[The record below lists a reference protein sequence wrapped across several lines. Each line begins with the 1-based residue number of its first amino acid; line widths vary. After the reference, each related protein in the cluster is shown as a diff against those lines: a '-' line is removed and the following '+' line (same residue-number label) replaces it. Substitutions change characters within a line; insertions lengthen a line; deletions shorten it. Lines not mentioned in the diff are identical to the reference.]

1 MKKFSSFI
9 LEQNNASDDTQ
20 VSLSEAYS
28 FFPKSEIEISNGLS
42 KLPKDITQEVKRLF
56 TFLKKKFPSVDS
68 PINMDLNTP
77 KLVNITRELQTEIT
91 LSTII
96 SGAKLDKV
104 KIKYGNGSSGNRGI
118 ANRGNLFETTFAE
131 AIRAWWDGEEIAD
144 AKIAA
149 AINDLDKT
157 YNLKKSKSLLVNVVG
172 GENTKRPLQFS
183 SNKIVLANTKGSGF
197 DIGESVTDITLVTD
211 SQEIYLS
218 LKLGSTTTFFN
229 VGVKT
234 ILTTQEIKAGK
245 IENEKGLNLLKIF
258 GIDPVKFCKVFDGKV
273 RKRVVDID
281 RNAKFD
287 AAKMTALLQS
297 GIGYGY
303 HIIHKMSNGI
313 VSKQMDKAAMI
324 KAAKPIG
331 KVVVYYGGKTGQGIR
346 VDVEFE
352 SASYKF
358 KINIRD
364 TQGKDGFPTRMMCD
378 FTAK

>member
-28 FFPKSEIEISNGLS
+28 FFPKSEIEIS
-42 KLPKDITQEVKRLF
+42 KEVPKDIVQEVKQLF
-56 TFLKKKFPSVDS
+56 AFLKKKFPSVDS
-68 PINMDLNTP
+68 PINMDLKSP
-77 KLVNITRELQTEIT
+77 RVVNVTRALQTEIE
-91 LSTII
+91 LSAII

-104 KIKYGNGSSGNRGI
+104 KIKFGNGSSGNRGV
-118 ANRGNLFETTFAE
+118 ANRGNLFEPMFAD
-131 AIRAWWDGEEIAD
+131 AIVAWWDGEAIAD
-144 AKIAA
+144 ANIAA

-157 YNLKKSKSLLVNVVG
+157 YNLKKSKSLKVNVVG

-258 GIDPVKFCKVFDGKV
+258 GIDPVKFANVFNGKH
-273 RKRVVDID
+273 KKADID
-281 RNAKFD
+281 RNAEFD

-303 HIIHKMSNGI
+303 HIIHKMTNNI
-313 VSKQMDKAAMI
+313 VSKQMDKAAMV

-331 KVVVYYGGKTGQGIR
+331 KVIVYYGGKTGRGKR

-352 SASYKF
+352 SASYNF

>member
-28 FFPKSEIEISNGLS
+28 FFPKSEIEIS
-42 KLPKDITQEVKRLF
+42 KEVPKDIVQEVKQLF
-56 TFLKKKFPSVDS
+56 AFLKKKFPSVDS
-68 PINMDLNTP
+68 PINMDLKSP
-77 KLVNITRELQTEIT
+77 RVVNVTRALQTEIE
-91 LSTII
+91 LSAII

-104 KIKYGNGSSGNRGI
+104 KIKFGNGSSGNRGV
-118 ANRGNLFETTFAE
+118 ANRGNLFEPMFAD
-131 AIRAWWDGEEIAD
+131 AIVAWWDGEEIHAD
-144 AKIAA
+144 THIAA

-157 YNLKKSKSLLVNVVG
+157 YNLKKSKSLKVNVVG

-183 SNKIVLANTKGSGF
+183 SSKIVLANTKGSGY

-234 ILTTQEIKAGK
+234 VLTTPEIKAGK
-245 IENEKGLNLLKIF
+245 IENEKGLDLLAIF
-258 GIDPVKFCKVFDGKV
+258 GIDPVKFCNVFKGIHKEPH
-273 RKRVVDID
+273 ID
-281 RNAKFD
+281 RNANFN
-287 AAKMTALLQS
+287 AAKMTTLLQS

-303 HIIHKMSNGI
+303 HIIHKMTNNI

-331 KVVVYYGGKTGQGIR
+331 KVIVYYGGKTGRGKR

-352 SASYKF
+352 SAAYNF

>member
-9 LEQNNASDDTQ
+9 LEHYNASDDTQ

-28 FFPKSEIEISNGLS
+28 FFPKSEIEISNQV
-42 KLPKDITQEVKRLF
+42 PKDIAQEVKQLF
-56 TFLKKKFPSVDS
+56 TFLKKKFTSVDS
-68 PINMDLNTP
+68 PINMDLKSP
-77 KLVNITRELQTEIT
+77 KLVNVTRQLQTDIE

-96 SGAKLDKV
+96 SGAKLDKI
-104 KIKYGNGSSGNRGI
+104 KIKFGNGSSGNRGEN
-118 ANRGNLFETTFAE
+118 NRGNLFETTFAE

-144 AKIAA
+144 PKMAA

-157 YNLKKSKSLLVNVVG
+157 YKLKKSKSLLVNIVG

-183 SNKIVLANTKGSGF
+183 SSKITLANTKGSGF
-197 DIGESVTDITLVTD
+197 DIGQSVTDVTLVTD
-211 SQEIYLS
+211 TQEIYLS

-234 ILTTQEIKAGK
+234 VLTTQEIKSGK
-245 IENEKGLNLLKIF
+245 ITNEKGLNLLKIF
-258 GIDPVKFCKVFDGKV
+258 GIDPVKFCKVYDGKME
-273 RKRVVDID
+273 KGEID
-281 RNAKFD
+281 RSAKFD
-287 AAKMTALLQS
+287 TAKMAALLQS

-303 HIIHKMSNGI
+303 HIIHKMSNTI

-324 KAAKPIG
+324 KAAKPTG
-331 KVVVYYGGKTGQGIR
+331 KVIVYYGGKTGKGKR

>member
-9 LEQNNASDDTQ
+9 LERNNASDDTQ

-28 FFPKSEIEISNGLS
+28 FFPKSEIEIS
-42 KLPKDITQEVKRLF
+42 KEVPKDIAQEVKRLF
-56 TFLKKKFPSVDS
+56 AFLKKKFPSVDS
-68 PINMDLNTP
+68 PINMDLTSP
-77 KLVNITRELQTEIT
+77 KLINITRALQTEIE
-91 LSTII
+91 LSAII

-104 KIKYGNGSSGNRGI
+104 KIKFGNGSSGNRGV
-118 ANRGNLFETTFAE
+118 ANRGNLFEPMFAD
-131 AIRAWWDGEEIAD
+131 AIIAWWDGEEIAD
-144 AKIAA
+144 THIAA

-183 SNKIVLANTKGSGF
+183 SSKITLANTKGSGF

-211 SQEIYLS
+211 TQEIYLS
-218 LKLGSTTTFFN
+218 LKLGTTTTFFN

-258 GIDPVKFCKVFDGKV
+258 GIDPVKFCKVFGGKL
-273 RKRVVDID
+273 KGEID
-281 RNAKFD
+281 RGAEFD

-324 KAAKPIG
+324 KAAKPTG
-331 KVVVYYGGKTGQGIR
+331 KVIVYYGGKTGKGKR

>member
-28 FFPKSEIEISNGLS
+28 FFPKSEIEISNEVS
-42 KLPKDITQEVKRLF
+42 ADIVQEVKRLF
-56 TFLKKKFPSVDS
+56 AFLKKKFPSVDA
-68 PINMDLNTP
+68 PINMDLKSP
-77 KLVNITRELQTEIT
+77 KLVNVTRALQTEIE
-91 LSTII
+91 LSAII

-104 KIKYGNGSSGNRGI
+104 KIKFGNGSSGNRGV
-118 ANRGNLFETTFAE
+118 ANRGNLFEPMFAD
-131 AIRAWWDGEEIAD
+131 AIVAWWDGEAIAD
-144 AKIAA
+144 ANIAA
-149 AINDLDKT
+149 AINDLDKI
-157 YNLKKSKSLLVNVVG
+157 YKLKKSKSLKVNVVG

-258 GIDPVKFCKVFDGKV
+258 GIDPVKFCNVFNGKM
-273 RKRVVDID
+273 KKGEID
-281 RNAKFD
+281 RSANYDTAKIN
-287 AAKMTALLQS
+287 ALLQS

-324 KAAKPIG
+324 KAAKPTG
-331 KVVVYYGGKTGQGIR
+331 KVVVYYGGKTGRGKRI
-346 VDVEFE
+346 DVEFE